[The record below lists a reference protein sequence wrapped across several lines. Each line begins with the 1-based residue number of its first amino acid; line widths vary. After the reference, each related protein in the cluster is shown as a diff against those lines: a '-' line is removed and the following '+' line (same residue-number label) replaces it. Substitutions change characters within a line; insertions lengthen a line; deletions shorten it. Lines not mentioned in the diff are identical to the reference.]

1 MKLAFKYLYI
11 VILLISSCK
20 EEKQQTVEEV
30 ERPIITDKFKLEF
43 LNDILSNKE
52 DEYLYPYDYKKPYL
66 MFNSIEYKGNK
77 DVAYIAALG
86 KPSTLPEYVN
96 HFFKENDT
104 VYIIN
109 QIKDNYNLNV
119 FQLSKYGHNII
130 DWSKVRYTDKNSKEV
145 RLISEDS
152 IQKLITDNEK
162 EGQLMLSKPIFNKK
176 LNKAYVS
183 VGYFMSHGY
192 DLLYVKENSNW
203 KFVKILNQYVN

>member
-11 VILLISSCK
+11 VILLISSCN
-20 EEKQQTVEEV
+20 EEKQQTLEEV
-30 ERPIITDKFKLEF
+30 ERPIITDKFKLKF

-86 KPSTLPEYVN
+86 KPSTLPEYIN

-104 VYIIN
+104 TYIIN
-109 QIKDNYNLNV
+109 QIKDNKNLNV

-130 DWSKVRYTDKNSKEV
+130 DWSKVRYTDKNRKEV

-152 IQKLITDNEK
+152 IQKLVTDNEK

-183 VGYFMSHGY
+183 VSYFMSHGY